1 MSMIKTILD
10 RIALVVSKYG
20 CKVIIGYYK
29 FEMLTISYGSHRF
42 VNWVKWNSNKSEW
55 LMLFEL

>member
-20 CKVIIGYYK
+20 YKVIIGYYK
-29 FEMLTISYGSHRF
+29 FEMLTLRLEWQTL
-42 VNWVKWNSNKSEW
+42 VNS
-55 LMLFEL
+55 

>member
-20 CKVIIGYYK
+20 YKVIIGYYNGA
-29 FEMLTISYGSHRF
+29 E
-42 VNWVKWNSNKSEW
+42 WNSTKSGEIILYEFYMHLW
-55 LMLFEL
+55 TEIITLPVI